1 MSANNPALRSFV
13 DVPPD
18 SDFPIQN
25 LPYGSFSTTANPKP
39 RIGVAIGDM
48 ILDLSVIEAA
58 GLLPKIATP
67 GIFAEATLNAF
78 MALGPASWSGVR
90 EAISK
95 LLRHDEAAL
104 RDNGELRQSALVARK
119 DANMHLP
126 IQVAAFTD
134 FYSSKEHATN
144 AGTMIRGA
152 DNALQANWL
161 HIPIAYN
168 SRAST
173 IVVDG
178 TPVRRPLG
186 QIKGPDH
193 PAPIFTACRRLDF
206 ELEIAAIVGQPTSMG
221 EYIST
226 DEAQAS
232 IFGFALLNDWS
243 ARDIQAWE
251 YVPLGPFMAK
261 AFCTTMGA
269 WIVPAEAMEP
279 FRVAGPKQDPEPLPY
294 LRQNGPMNYDLNLEV
309 DLTPSGSKQSTTITK
324 TNFSYM
330 YWSSAQQLAHHT
342 SSGCAMSV
350 GDVLGSGTISG
361 PEKSMR
367 GSMLELSW
375 GGKEPMTLDDGTV
388 RSFLEDGDTVTFR
401 GWCQGEGYRIGF
413 GEAGGII
420 APAAEPPK

>member
-1 MSANNPALRSFV
+1 MTPNDPSLRSFV
-13 DVPPD
+13 DVPAD

-25 LPYGSFSTTANPKP
+25 LPYGSFSTPANPKP

-48 ILDLSVIEAA
+48 ILDLAVIEAA
-58 GLLPKIATP
+58 GLLPKTARP
-67 GIFAEATLNAF
+67 GVFAEASLNAF
-78 MALGPASWSGVR
+78 MAYGPKTWSGTR
-90 EAISK
+90 AAISK
-95 LLRHDEAAL
+95 MLRHNDATL
-104 RDNGELRQSALVARK
+104 RDNPELRQRAFVARK
-119 DANMHLP
+119 DATLHLP
-126 IQVAAFTD
+126 VKVAGFTD
-134 FYSSKEHATN
+134 FYSSREHATN
-144 AGTMIRGA
+144 AGTMIRGK

-178 TPVRRPLG
+178 TPIRRPLG

-193 PAPIFTACRRLDF
+193 PAPIFTASRRLDF
-206 ELEIAAIVGQPTSMG
+206 ELEMATIVGQPTTMG
-221 EYIST
+221 EYLSV
-226 DEAQAS
+226 DQAQAA

-261 AFCTTMGA
+261 AFATTMGA
-269 WIVPAEAMEP
+269 WVVPAEALEP
-279 FRVAGPKQDPEPLPY
+279 FRVGGPKQDPEPLPY
-294 LRQNGPMNYDLNLEV
+294 LRQNGPMNYDLKLEV
-309 DLTPSGSKQSTTITK
+309 DLTPSGAAQASTISR

-330 YWSSAQQLAHHT
+330 YWSPAQQFAHHT

-361 PEKSMR
+361 PEKSML

-375 GGKEPMTLDDGTV
+375 GGKEPLTLTDGTV

-413 GEAGGII
+413 GTAGGQIK
-420 APAAEPPK
+420 PAATPPA

>member
-1 MSANNPALRSFV
+1 MNPNDPALRSFI
-13 DVPPD
+13 DVSAD

-25 LPYGSFSTTANPKP
+25 LPYGVFSTAANTAR

-48 ILDLSVIEAA
+48 ILDLAVIEAA
-58 GLLPKIATP
+58 GLLPKTARP
-67 GIFAEATLNAF
+67 GVFGEASLNAF
-78 MALGPASWSGVR
+78 MAYGPKTWSGTR
-90 EAISK
+90 AAISK
-95 LLRHDEAAL
+95 LLRHDEPTL
-104 RDNGELRQSALVARK
+104 RDNAELRQRALVPRK
-119 DANMHLP
+119 DATLHLP
-126 IQVAAFTD
+126 IKVAGFTD
-134 FYSSKEHATN
+134 FYSSREHATN
-144 AGTMIRGA
+144 AGTMIRGK

-178 TPVRRPLG
+178 TPIRRPLG

-193 PAPIFTACRRLDF
+193 PAPIFTASRRLDF
-206 ELEIAAIVGQPTSMG
+206 ELEMATIVGQPTKMG
-221 EYIST
+221 DYLGV
-226 DEAQAS
+226 DEAQAA

-261 AFCTTMGA
+261 AFATTMGA
-269 WIVPAEAMEP
+269 WVVSAEAMEP

-294 LRQNGPMNYDLNLEV
+294 LRQNGPMNYDLNLQV
-309 DLTPSGSKQSTTITK
+309 DLDTGGASASTISK

-330 YWSSAQQLAHHT
+330 YWSAAQQLAHHT

-361 PEKSMR
+361 PEKSQR

-375 GGKEPMTLDDGTV
+375 GGKEPMTMPDGTV
-388 RSFLEDGDTVTFR
+388 RSFLEDGDTVIMR
-401 GWCQGEGYRIGF
+401 GWCQGNGYRIGF
-413 GEAGGII
+413 GAAGGKIM
-420 APAAEPPK
+420 PAANPPA